1 MNILTSLYLFSI
13 LFLFCIFTG
22 CKDGTKS
29 GTENHD
35 WPGYLGDGSSSQY
48 STLNQIT
55 PENVNQLQL
64 AWTFE
69 AGGADGGNQTN
80 IQCNPLIIDGVVY
93 AISAK
98 SNLIALNGASGEQ
111 LWRMNPFT
119 ELNKTLAV
127 PISTSGTSRGVAYWT
142 NGKEARILF
151 AVANYLLAIDPK
163 RGQLIKSFGQGGKID
178 LKKGLGRNIDNL
190 SYGSGTP
197 GVIFKD
203 LIIMGSRVSESLPA
217 APGHIRAFN
226 VLSGEQVWRFN
237 TIPQPGEFG
246 YDTWPT
252 DAYKTMGGANAWAG
266 LSVDEERG
274 LVYCPTGSATF
285 DYYGGDRLGQ
295 NLFANSLICLDAQ
308 TGKRVWHYQII
319 HHDLHDY
326 DLPSPPNLLTIKR
339 DGKEIP
345 AVSQLTK
352 QGFVFV
358 FNRETGEPLFP
369 IEERPVPKSDM
380 PDDQAWP
387 TQPRPTKPAPY
398 IREHFTID
406 QVNDITPETKQE
418 ILSKYSTLLPHIPF
432 RQPDLKQDT
441 IVHPGMVGGAEWGGG
456 ATDPNGVLYFN
467 ANQSSALLTMIDVSE
482 SKSIGQT
489 VYQLNCMA
497 CHGPEFKGG
506 TAFGQVVPT
515 LEGLFLRKTEK
526 EIQETI
532 TNGGPTMPPFRH
544 LAGKDVYQLMRY
556 LESPEE
562 SAQTEEKEEE
572 QNSSNVRF
580 LHTGNNIWRTTKGY
594 PAIKPPWGTLN
605 AIDLNTG
612 EYLWTKVFGEYPEL
626 IAEGKAPTGRENF
639 GGPIVTASGV
649 LFIGASLDGY
659 LRAYDKTT
667 GNELWRDELPAGGY
681 ATPATYMANGKQYI
695 IIACGGGRGSPS
707 SDSYAAYSLPD

>member
-1 MNILTSLYLFSI
+1 MNIPTFFYLIPIS
-13 LFLFCIFTG
+13 FLICVFTG
-22 CKDGTKS
+22 CKGDTQS
-29 GTENHD
+29 GGENLD
-35 WPGYLGDGSSSQY
+35 WPAYLGDSSSSQY
-48 STLNQIT
+48 SALKQIT
-55 PENVNQLQL
+55 PENVNQLKL
-64 AWTFE
+64 AWTF
-69 AGGADGGNQTN
+69 DGGGVDENSSTN

-98 SNLIALNGASGEQ
+98 SDLIALNGASGEN

-151 AVANYLLAIDPK
+151 AVGSYLLAIDPK
-163 RGQLIKSFGQGGKID
+163 QGQLIKSFGEGGKID
-178 LKKGLGRNIDNL
+178 LKKGLGRNIENL

-226 VLSGEQVWRFN
+226 VLTGEQVWRFN
-237 TIPQPGEFG
+237 TIPQPGEYG
-246 YDTWPT
+246 YDTWPA
-252 DAYKTMGGANAWAG
+252 DVYKTMGGANAWAG
-266 LSVDEERG
+266 LSVDQERG

-380 PDDQAWP
+380 PGDQAWP

-418 ILSKYSTLLPHIPF
+418 ILAKYSTLLPHIPF
-432 RQPDLKQDT
+432 RQPTLKQDT
-441 IVHPGMVGGAEWGGG
+441 IVHPGMIGGAEWGGG

-467 ANQSSALLTMIDVSE
+467 ANQSTAILTMIDVSE
-482 SKSIGQT
+482 GKSIGQT

-497 CHGPEFKGG
+497 CHGPDLKGG

-515 LEGLFLRKTEK
+515 LEGLFSRKTK
-526 EIQETI
+526 QEIQNTI
-532 TNGGPTMPPFRH
+532 VNGGTTMPPFRH

-562 SAQTEEKEEE
+562 SVQPEAKDED
-572 QNSSNVRF
+572 QNSTKVRF
-580 LHTGNNIWRTTKGY
+580 LHTGNNIWRDSKGY

-626 IAEGKAPTGRENF
+626 MAEGKAPTGSESF

-649 LFIGASLDGY
+649 LFIGASMDGY
-659 LRAYDKTT
+659 LRAYDMSS
-667 GNELWRDELPAGGY
+667 GNELWRDKLPGGGY
-681 ATPATYMANGKQYI
+681 ATPATYMADGKQYI

-707 SDSYAAYSLPD
+707 SDSYAVYALPN